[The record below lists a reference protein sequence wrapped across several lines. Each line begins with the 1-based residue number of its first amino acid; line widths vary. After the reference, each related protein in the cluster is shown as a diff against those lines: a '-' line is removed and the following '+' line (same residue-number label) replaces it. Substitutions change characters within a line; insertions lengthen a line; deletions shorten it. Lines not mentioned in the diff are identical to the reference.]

1 MAFVVDNSVVVAW
14 FVQSQANAYTRRLR
28 RRAEREG
35 LLAPQLWPVEFA
47 AVLRGLE
54 RCEIMGRHDV
64 DRVAARVI
72 ALGIAIDTEAPLRE
86 FIVLSRSFGV
96 SCYDAAYLELAIRRG
111 IPLATRDDGLA
122 RAARDSG
129 LLLN

>member
-1 MAFVVDNSVVVAW
+1 M
-14 FVQSQANAYTRRLR
+14 R
-28 RRAEREG
+28 RRAERDG

-54 RCEIMGRHDV
+54 RREILGPHDV

-72 ALGIAIDTEAPLRE
+72 ALGIAVDTEAPMRE
-86 FIVLSRSFGV
+86 FIVLSRSHGV

-111 IPLATRDDGLA
+111 APLATRDAGLA
-122 RAARDSG
+122 RAARNAG
-129 LLLN
+129 LFLI

>member
-14 FVQSQANAYTRRLR
+14 FVQSQASAYTRRVR

-35 LLAPQLWPVEFA
+35 LFAPQLWPVEFS

-54 RCEIMGRHDV
+54 RREILGPHDV

-86 FIVLSRSFGV
+86 FIALSRRFGV

-129 LLLN
+129 LLLK